1 MVKRI
6 VLSGVLGGV
15 VLMATAGVANVVFGF
30 RTYIDLR
37 TVPDERHVY
46 GVLKQSVKTPGA
58 YMFNPAVGANGFP
71 GQEPVFLVRYSGM
84 GHDFAGIGMLLE
96 LGVAVISA
104 LIAASMLWLFSSRV
118 STYGWRLV
126 FFVLVGLLFAVWSD
140 MGSVGIL
147 GNSVSSALLLAGHQ
161 IVSWTLAGSVMAALM
176 RQPVA

>member
-37 TVPDERHVY
+37 TVPDESRVY
-46 GVLKQSVKTPGA
+46 GVLRRSVKAPGA
-58 YMFNPAVGANGFP
+58 YMCNPTVGTGGYP

-84 GHDFAGIGMLLE
+84 GHDFAGPGMFLE

-104 LIAASMLWLFSSRV
+104 LIAASMLWLATDRI
-118 STYGWRLV
+118 STYGRRLV

-140 MGSVGIL
+140 IGTCHPYPPCLES
-147 GNSVSSALLLAGHQ
+147 
-161 IVSWTLAGSVMAALM
+161 
-176 RQPVA
+176 